1 MTDAEKVEAEKV
13 LRVKLL
19 CKVTMGS
26 DETVATNDTNDEMY
40 EYEKERYQ
48 KNKLKAMQMTN
59 AIVDRFY
66 FEAALHNIIDL
77 CLAAG
82 EVSDAIKIFGTIT
95 VDPIRNSIL
104 ESHPRLDQS
113 I

>member
-1 MTDAEKVEAEKV
+1 MTGAEKVEAEKV

-19 CKVTMGS
+19 CQVTMRS
-26 DETVATNDTNDEMY
+26 AETVATNDTNYEMY
-40 EYEKERYQ
+40 ENEKERHQ
-48 KNKLKAMQMTN
+48 KNKLKAMQMAN
-59 AIVDRFY
+59 SIVDRFY
-66 FEAALHNIIDL
+66 FESALHNIVDL

-82 EVSDAIKIFGTIT
+82 ELSDAIRIFNTIT

-104 ESHPRLDQS
+104 ESHPGLDQS